1 MTLAASPI
9 RHPDLQSRP
18 LMTKRGW
25 WLVAL
30 NVLIPGSVQVLAGNR
45 RLGRF
50 GLGATI
56 LLWLLAL
63 GALALFLWAPATLY
77 SIVSNTLGLWAIAIF
92 AVGYAVLWIVLTF
105 DTLRLVRLV
114 KTAPAARPW
123 IGGLATIVLIALS
136 GSAFYGAYVATTA
149 SGFLSSVFQA
159 GPSEPPVDGR
169 YNILLLGGDS
179 GEDREGMRPDSMTV
193 ASIDA
198 ETGEAVLIGLPRE
211 LEDIPF
217 REDSPLAAVY
227 PEGYGSI
234 DGCEVDVCLLN
245 SIYTEVDLKSPEMY
259 PDATARGSEPGIEGM
274 KDAAEGVTGLTIQ
287 YYVLID
293 MQGFEQLIDALG
305 GVDID
310 VDTRLPIG
318 GDENNEG
325 VDGWVEAG
333 PQHLD
338 GYHALWF
345 GRARYGV
352 AGGDYMRMQR
362 QRVLQEAVLRQFN
375 PANVLTKFEAV
386 ARAGEDTVK
395 TDIPQSMLGYF
406 VDLAMKTR
414 ELPITNVELTPENG
428 VDPEYPDWDYVHA
441 IIAEAVAPP
450 ATDEP
455 EE

>member
-1 MTLAASPI
+1 
-9 RHPDLQSRP
+9 
-18 LMTKRGW
+18 MTKRAW
-25 WLVAL
+25 WLVVL
-30 NVLIPGSVQVLAGNR
+30 NVLIPGSVQALAGNR

-50 GLGATI
+50 GLGCTL
-56 LLWLLAL
+56 LLWALVVTAVVLWFFARTFLLTVVANPIALWVFALLA
-63 GALALFLWAPATLY
+63 
-77 SIVSNTLGLWAIAIF
+77 I
-92 AVGYAVLWIVLTF
+92 GYAVLWLVLTF
-105 DTLRLVRLV
+105 DTLRLVRFV
-114 KTAPAARPW
+114 RTSPGQRPW
-123 IGGLATIVLIALS
+123 IGALATVVMIALS
-136 GSAFYGAYVATTA
+136 GSAFYGAYIATTA
-149 SGFLSSVFQA
+149 SGFLSSVFRA

-179 GEDREGMRPDSMTV
+179 GADRDGMRPDSMTV
-193 ASIDA
+193 VSIDA
-198 ETGEAVLIGLPRE
+198 DTGQAILIGLPRE

-217 REDSPLAAVY
+217 PDGSPLQEVY

-259 PDATARGSEPGIEGM
+259 PDALDNGSEPGIEGM
-274 KDAAEGVTGLTIQ
+274 RDAASGVTGLTIQ
-287 YYVLID
+287 YYALID

-325 VDGWVEAG
+325 VDGWIEAG

-362 QRVLQEAVLRQFN
+362 QRILQEAVLTQFN

-386 ARAGEDTVK
+386 AKAGEDTVK

-406 VDLAMKTR
+406 VDLAGKTR
-414 ELPITNVELTPENG
+414 ELPIGHVELTPENG
-428 VDPEYPDWDYVHA
+428 VDQEYPDWELVHSMV
-441 IIAEAVAPP
+441 AEAVAPP
-450 ATDEP
+450 P
-455 EE
+455 EDDDAE